1 MVSRRSTTSPCSS
14 VAEMKAPLHEV
25 FASIQGEGRYVGRSM
40 VFVRVAVCPIRCRY
54 CDTPQSYDVQS
65 TFEVRNGGRPS
76 RHDNPVPA
84 ATAADLAAE
93 LATASPYGPASF
105 VSLTGGEP
113 LLYPGFV
120 AAFGAALR
128 SHGLRLFLETAAL
141 DPEALRQCLPVVDHL
156 SADYKLPGTLSRGD
170 AVAAGKASHACVAAA
185 IAMGRTVDVKMVLTD
200 AVQEEDLVS
209 ALATLAPMRGAFEL
223 VLQPVTPALE
233 VLTPLSEGR
242 LARFVKLAAEFDPLV
257 LPQMH
262 KQLGLD

>member
-1 MVSRRSTTSPCSS
+1 
-14 VAEMKAPLHEV
+14 MKAPLHEV

-54 CDTPQSYDVQS
+54 CDTPESFEVQPS
-65 TFEVRNGGRPS
+65 FEVRDGGAAR
-76 RHDNPVPA
+76 RHENPVRA
-84 ATAADLAAE
+84 ETAADLAAG
-93 LATASPYGPASF
+93 LATGSPYGPASF

-120 AAFGAALR
+120 AAFGTALH
-128 SHGLRLFLETAAL
+128 SHGLALFLETAAL
-141 DPEALRQCLPVVDHL
+141 DPEALRECLPAVDHL

-170 AVAAGKASHACVAAA
+170 STAAGEASRACVAAA

-200 AVQEEDLVS
+200 EVQEADFVS
-209 ALATLAPMRGAFEL
+209 ALEKLAPFRGAIEL
-223 VLQPVTPALE
+223 VLQPVTPARE
-233 VLTPLSEGR
+233 VLAPLPQSH
-242 LARFVKLAAEFDPLV
+242 LARFVQLAAEFEPRV